1 VRASAFIISNCV
13 INPSAAKERVI
24 AEAFRVLKPGGRFA
38 VSDMVFLGDR
48 SRILAEVI
56 RSAELWSGCV
66 SGALAKAEYEALL
79 RGAGFEDVSV
89 VEYFGIGQSRVSYHM
104 RRLKDAGLV
113 RSVAM
118 NRDLRGSGLGV
129 EAAYLLAET
138 AERFFPHYGFRRVSR
153 CDLRSS
159 VRRSVDF
166 TSVCP
171 ASARAMVLGLRAA

>member
-1 VRASAFIISNCV
+1 MRASAFIISNCV
-13 INPSAAKERVI
+13 INPSAAKKERVI
-24 AEAFRVLKPGGRFA
+24 AEAFRVVKPGGRFA

-66 SGALAKAEYEALL
+66 SGALAKAEYE
-79 RGAGFEDVSV
+79 
-89 VEYFGIGQSRVSYHM
+89 
-104 RRLKDAGLV
+104 
-113 RSVAM
+113 
-118 NRDLRGSGLGV
+118 
-129 EAAYLLAET
+129 
-138 AERFFPHYGFRRVSR
+138 RRVSR
-153 CDLRSS
+153 CDLRTS